1 MSLLKRI
8 VSVAT
13 ILTVVLMVAGPAVRP
28 ASALTVEELQAQIA
42 ALQEQ
47 LAAYQQQL
55 QELLGE
61 QGGTTGGTIEGIP
74 EGFTFD
80 RNLKMGMTGDDV
92 KYLQILLNSDPDT
105 KLADEGAGSPGNE
118 TTYFGPRTKA
128 AVIKFQ
134 EKYADDVLAP
144 WGLTHGTGFV
154 GSTTRAKLNEILAS
168 GGGVTPP
175 TPTCSDY
182 TTEEECTAAGCY
194 WYEDACHEEEQPAPT
209 ETGLTVTLADDTP
222 AAGVLVDGQGLADL
236 AHFTFTNGDADEVKV
251 TQLKVKR
258 GGVSSDTAISYLYL
272 YNTETGERLTDPVTL
287 SSSYATFNDPTGLF
301 TVPAGESVTVAVK
314 GDIASDVSGQI
325 IQISIESADD
335 ISSDA
340 TAVNGEFPLTGNQMS
355 VASGD
360 LASVDFNGTTEPSG
374 TPSIDPGETGYT
386 VWKNNV
392 NVSSRSVYL
401 KYLRLK
407 EIGSIDSDDLQNFKL
422 YVNGVEV
429 AGPVQ
434 MSDDFYVTFDLT
446 SNPVTLE
453 TGTRILEVRADVIDG
468 SGKSFSF
475 SLWYTADIVLEDSQ
489 YNVSVIPKKGGDT
502 FTPVTTGTVSIN
514 SGQLSVA
521 LASDSPSGAV
531 VINGSGVTLA
541 KYTLTAYGEKIK
553 VMSLGVKFDCTD
565 SGGGEVTKLRNGK
578 LYANGVQVG
587 STQDITKTGVTFNL
601 GSSLIV
607 EPGSPVTL
615 EVKADIY
622 DNDGTN
628 DISANDSLTI
638 TLLEGSNNAQRMT
651 SMTLLNVPG
660 SEIAGY
666 TLTVASGNLILVK
679 DSACGDNTTVA
690 GVTGYKLGSYVLTSV
705 SEDVNITQFT
715 VEITTGGPG
724 ELTDLSNLYVKYGDN
739 TTSPKTIVSSPSTF
753 TVSYTMPKNTQM
765 KIEIYAD
772 ISSSAAANAT
782 YQTKLTVS
790 GTGAESGEAVT
801 SGEAVDGQTIT
812 IGKASLSASLYSGTP
827 DAGLLVAETENVP
840 VAKYK
845 FTAQNA
851 DITLKDV
858 YISLV
863 GGEGAENT
871 IIGAKLDLNDDGTPD
886 TPAVYLVDGS
896 SYGYTVKV
904 YPFTGI
910 NVNVPKGGDIIITVM
925 LDLND
930 VTTNGDSGDNVAV
943 KLYAYTY
950 NAGGADQ
957 IVQDGHLLPW
967 SDSQNFSAI
976 SANDEYVYDGYPV
989 IEYQNLSDTT
999 LTSGTKTLAKFTI
1012 TAQGDEISWKK
1023 IVFSVNANDADSGG
1037 DLVLENVK
1045 LYKGS
1050 TVVAGEYTYD
1060 DVSKTGAFV
1069 ATSEQQI
1076 AAGDTVTYY
1085 LKADISGVETG
1096 DSVLVKIDSG
1106 STTHAA
1112 PNTYGSVNA
1121 DATFVWSDMSAAGH
1135 SEETSDWNDDY
1146 LIDYIPTDT
1155 WALNTS
1161 S

>member
-154 GSTTRAKLNEILAS
+154 GSTTRAKLNEILAAG

-222 AAGVLVDGQGLADL
+222 AAGVLVSGQGLADL
-236 AHFTFTNGDADEVKV
+236 AHFTFINGDADEVKV

-258 GGVSSDTAISYLYL
+258 GGVSSDSAITYLYL

-314 GDIASDVSGQI
+314 GDIASGSGQI

-446 SNPVTLE
+446 SNPITLE

-489 YNVSVIPKKGGDT
+489 YNVSVIPTKGGDT

-553 VMSLGVKFDCTD
+553 VMSLGVKFDRVN
-565 SGGGEVTKLRNGK
+565 SGGGDVTKLRNGK

-587 STQDITKTGVTFNL
+587 STQDITTSGVTFNL

-622 DNDGTN
+622 DNDGHN
-628 DISANDSLTI
+628 DMSVGDKLTI
-638 TLLEGSNNAQRMT
+638 TLLKGSNNAQRMT
-651 SMTLLNVPG
+651 SMTLLNAPE
-660 SEIAGY
+660 SEGGISGNE
-666 TLTVASGNLILVK
+666 LTVASGNLILVK
-679 DSACGDNTTVA
+679 DSAYGDNTTVA
-690 GVTGYKLGSYVLTSV
+690 GVTEYKLGSYVLTSV

-715 VEITTGGPG
+715 VEIILGGDG
-724 ELTDLSNLYVKYGDN
+724 ALTDLSNLYVKYGDN

-782 YQTKLTVS
+782 YQTTLTVS

-801 SGEAVDGQTIT
+801 SGDAVDGQTIT

-896 SYGYTVKV
+896 SYGYEVKV

-910 NVNVPKGGDIIITVM
+910 NVNVPKGGDTIITVM

-967 SDSQNFSAI
+967 SGSQNFSAI

-989 IEYQNLSDTT
+989 IEHQNLSDTT
-999 LTSGTKTLAKFTI
+999 LTVGTKTLAKFTI

-1023 IVFSVNANDADSGG
+1023 IVFSVNLNDAGG
-1037 DLVLENVK
+1037 SASLAINNVK
-1045 LYKGS
+1045 LYRGS
-1050 TVVAGEYTYD
+1050 TEVPGTY
-1060 DVSKTGAFV
+1060 SSESGSFV
-1069 ATSEQQI
+1069 ATSEEQI
-1076 AAGDTVTYY
+1076 AAGTTVTYY
-1085 LKADISGVETG
+1085 LKADVSGVETG
-1096 DSVLVKIDSG
+1096 DSILVKINSG
-1106 STTHAA
+1106 SSAHAD
-1112 PNTYGSVNA
+1112 PDTYTNVAGTG
-1121 DATFVWSDMSAAGH
+1121 ATFVWSDMSAAGH
-1135 SEETSDWNDDY
+1135 SEETSDWNNDY